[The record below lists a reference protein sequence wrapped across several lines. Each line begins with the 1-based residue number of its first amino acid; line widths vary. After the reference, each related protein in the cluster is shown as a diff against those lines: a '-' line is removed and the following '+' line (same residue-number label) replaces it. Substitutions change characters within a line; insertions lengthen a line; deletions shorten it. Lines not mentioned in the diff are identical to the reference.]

1 MRKFG
6 TLIIGISLIFSLN
19 ALAGK
24 TRPAEV
30 VVDHDL
36 MTASGDMWSA
46 RTAKDDVSVIGC
58 GVKKFA
64 GDYSY
69 GFCQAT
75 DANDVFIACFTEDS
89 FLLDAIYASSTYS
102 YIRFNWDENGE
113 CTRIDVSNN
122 SFYLPYTTTRGKN

>member
-1 MRKFG
+1 MRRFG

-19 ALAGK
+19 ALAGF
-24 TRPAEV
+24 TQPAVV
-30 VVDHDL
+30 VVDLDG

-58 GVKKFA
+58 GIKKFE
-64 GDYSY
+64 GGLSF

-75 DANDVFIACFTEDS
+75 DANDVGYACFTEDP
-89 FLLDAIYASSTYS
+89 FMLDAIHASSTYS
-102 YIRFNWDENGE
+102 YIRFNWNENDE

-122 SFYLPYTTTRGKN
+122 SFYLPNVTTRGSD